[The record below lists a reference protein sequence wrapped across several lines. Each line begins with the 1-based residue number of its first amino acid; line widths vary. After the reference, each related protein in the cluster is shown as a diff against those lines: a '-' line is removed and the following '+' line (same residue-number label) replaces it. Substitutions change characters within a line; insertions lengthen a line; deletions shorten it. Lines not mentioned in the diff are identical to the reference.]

1 MTAAAVLPATTSARL
16 SLYLGAVA
24 VIAVW
29 MVPLII
35 AWLYDLPRKGAIAVL
50 SLALGWT
57 GVAWLA
63 ALVIAVAGAIRA
75 PAPRKAGSDPFPA
88 AVSPRERPETARR
101 RGERPPSPAARQTEQ
116 VPDRQILRAYERPIE
131 QVPDR
136 QTQRAYERPA
146 EPAPGGPAQQAY
158 ERPPEPVPNGLAQRA
173 HERPFQGAHEKSPR
187 PAAWTP
193 ERAYETPEPAYE
205 TPELAY
211 QRPPERASG
220 GRHAQ

>member
-1 MTAAAVLPATTSARL
+1 MTATAVLPGTTGARL

-75 PAPRKAGSDPFPA
+75 PAPRQAGSDPFPA
-88 AVSPRERPETARR
+88 VASPRERPATARHR
-101 RGERPPSPAARQTEQ
+101 EERPPSPAARPPEQ
-116 VPDRQILRAYERPIE
+116 VPDRP
-131 QVPDR
+131 
-136 QTQRAYERPA
+136 
-146 EPAPGGPAQQAY
+146 
-158 ERPPEPVPNGLAQRA
+158 AQRA
-173 HERPFQGAHEKSPR
+173 HERPPPQARDGQPERAYVRPPQGAHGKSPR
-187 PAAWTP
+187 PAARPP
-193 ERAYETPEPAYE
+193 ERAYE
-205 TPELAY
+205 
-211 QRPPERASG
+211 RPPERASG
-220 GRHAQ
+220 GRYEQ